1 MFLDDKMKKIFMLFM
16 LNIMVMM
23 AWASHPAKMNLW
35 LNHLSDEAKRQE
47 ATRAKGTTPEK
58 VGVLTLVRMAK
69 GGSENAITDH
79 GGFVVKQLTGDLVI
93 ALLPV
98 DKLDAIAIEPS
109 VRRLS
114 ANPLAKALMDSV
126 RYKINADKAYIP
138 SAATQQTAFTG
149 KGVVTGVCD
158 SGFDFTHPMFQDE
171 FGNPRIKSFYDQIE
185 QSSTANY
192 YGIGRIY
199 DSSEEIFELGG
210 SSDKK
215 SQIHGSHVLGIM
227 AGSPLTGQKHKD
239 YTGIAYES
247 DIVPVCIDF
256 ASRNAHNINYTG
268 FDAFSSIAPS
278 DVEYLLA
285 NLYVMDYAEAHNQ
298 PCVVNNSWGGPMS
311 FDTNVED
318 YNDAYASIQGPGR
331 VVVFA
336 AGNSGDQYL
345 YHKWKANT
353 PDTLAFT
360 LSKDANLGFITFR
373 SKQPFTLTRL
383 VDTYREVD
391 GKLKS
396 MTDTV
401 RYDFSKVNAAQDT
414 AYYTEKTTFI
424 YNRRNKDRYSF
435 YAEIIKRGN
444 EYIMALVDDRETGAI
459 GTSHYI
465 ALEGDDDIE
474 ALGSIDCIT
483 FDPQDDSDSNY
494 DELREEG
501 GYPYSICS
509 PGCYNSVI
517 SVGAINTRTW
527 FENIDDRCMS
537 YDGNIE
543 ETGKVVYWSS
553 RGPNLSG
560 EIVPTVVAPGHNI
573 LSALNHYAENQYK
586 QSMFTD
592 TLLTTSSA
600 SDQHYKMAAMS
611 GTSMSTPVVSGVIA
625 LWLQAN
631 PTLTTAQVKEVMAK
645 TSHHTADE
653 DVWPNND
660 YGYGVIDAY
669 AGLLEVLQL
678 PSKIQD
684 ISTSQPA
691 QTKIAISDKTLTI
704 STIEGA
710 GPLRVRI
717 YSTNGVLVGEFMTDR
732 VQSSF
737 DLVHLPSGIYAVQVT
752 GNKKSVTGSTLIRL

>member
-47 ATRAKGTTPEK
+47 ATRAKGTPPEK

-171 FGNPRIKSFYDQIE
+171 FGNSRIKSFYDQIK

-192 YGIGRIY
+192 YGVGTVYNDI
-199 DSSEEIFELGG
+199 EQIFEQGG

-215 SQIHGSHVLGIM
+215 LEVHGSHVLGIM
-227 AGSPLTGQKHKD
+227 AGSPCDGPRHKG
-239 YTGIAYES
+239 YSGIAYES

-256 ASRNAHNINYTG
+256 ACNNSNKINYTG
-268 FDAFSSIAPS
+268 FDAFSSIAAS

-285 NLYVMDYAEAHNQ
+285 NLYVMEYAEAHNQ

-311 FDTNVED
+311 FDENDED

-331 VVVFA
+331 IVTFA

-360 LSKDANLGFITFR
+360 MSQNADFGFITFR

-383 VDTYREVD
+383 VDTYREVG

-396 MTDTV
+396 KTDTV
-401 RYDFSKVNAAQDT
+401 RYDFSKVDASKDT
-414 AYYTEKTTFI
+414 VYYTEKTSFI
-424 YNRRNKDRYSF
+424 YSRKNKDRYSF
-435 YAEIIKRGN
+435 YAEIMKRGN
-444 EYIMALVDDRETGAI
+444 EYIMALVDNRESGKM
-459 GTSHYI
+459 GTTHYI

-474 ALGSIDCIT
+474 ALGSVDCIT
-483 FDPQDDSDSNY
+483 FVPDDDNDSNN
-494 DELREEG
+494 EEPKG
-501 GYPYSICS
+501 AYPYSICS

-527 FENIDDRCMS
+527 FKNIDGYGVS
-537 YDGNIE
+537 YDGNIK
-543 ETGKVVYWSS
+543 ETGKLTYWSS
-553 RGPNLSG
+553 CGPNLSG

-573 LSALNHYAENQYK
+573 LSALNHYAENTYE
-586 QSMFTD
+586 SDLIAD
-592 TLLTTSSA
+592 TLLTTSSV

-611 GTSMSTPVVSGVIA
+611 GTSMSTPVVSGIIA

-631 PTLTTAQVKEVMAK
+631 PTLTTAQVKDVLAK
-645 TSHHTADE
+645 TSRHTNDE
-653 DVWPNND
+653 EVWPNNE

-737 DLVHLPSGIYAVQVT
+737 DLGHLPSGIYAVQVT

>member
-1 MFLDDKMKKIFMLFM
+1 
-16 LNIMVMM
+16 
-23 AWASHPAKMNLW
+23 
-35 LNHLSDEAKRQE
+35 
-47 ATRAKGTTPEK
+47 
-58 VGVLTLVRMAK
+58 
-69 GGSENAITDH
+69 
-79 GGFVVKQLTGDLVI
+79 
-93 ALLPV
+93 
-98 DKLDAIAIEPS
+98 
-109 VRRLS
+109 
-114 ANPLAKALMDSV
+114 
-126 RYKINADKAYIP
+126 
-138 SAATQQTAFTG
+138 
-149 KGVVTGVCD
+149 
-158 SGFDFTHPMFQDE
+158 
-171 FGNPRIKSFYDQIE
+171 
-185 QSSTANY
+185 
-192 YGIGRIY
+192 
-199 DSSEEIFELGG
+199 
-210 SSDKK
+210 
-215 SQIHGSHVLGIM
+215 
-227 AGSPLTGQKHKD
+227 
-239 YTGIAYES
+239 
-247 DIVPVCIDF
+247 
-256 ASRNAHNINYTG
+256 
-268 FDAFSSIAPS
+268 
-278 DVEYLLA
+278 
-285 NLYVMDYAEAHNQ
+285 
-298 PCVVNNSWGGPMS
+298 
-311 FDTNVED
+311 
-318 YNDAYASIQGPGR
+318 
-331 VVVFA
+331 
-336 AGNSGDQYL
+336 
-345 YHKWKANT
+345 
-353 PDTLAFT
+353 
-360 LSKDANLGFITFR
+360 
-373 SKQPFTLTRL
+373 
-383 VDTYREVD
+383 
-391 GKLKS
+391 
-396 MTDTV
+396 
-401 RYDFSKVNAAQDT
+401 
-414 AYYTEKTTFI
+414 
-424 YNRRNKDRYSF
+424 
-435 YAEIIKRGN
+435 
-444 EYIMALVDDRETGAI
+444 
-459 GTSHYI
+459 
-465 ALEGDDDIE
+465 
-474 ALGSIDCIT
+474 
-483 FDPQDDSDSNY
+483 
-494 DELREEG
+494 
-501 GYPYSICS
+501 
-509 PGCYNSVI
+509 VI

-737 DLVHLPSGIYAVQVT
+737 DLGHLPSGIYAVQVT